1 MNRLP
6 NLNIPSRTPAGAVD
20 ASAITI
26 SGLCLI
32 HCLALPVLA
41 GVLPMAGV
49 WAEAEWV
56 HKVFVLLAV
65 PISGYA
71 VFAKGV
77 QFRDRIFIFLVTLGL
92 SLLIAGAFI
101 EALHDF
107 ETLMTAVGALFVIA
121 GHLWRWR
128 RHREGRP

>member
-6 NLNIPSRTPAGAVD
+6 SINVPSRAPLGAVD
-20 ASAITI
+20 ASALTV
-26 SGLCLI
+26 SSLCLI

-41 GVLPMAGV
+41 GVLPMAGA

-56 HKVFVLLAV
+56 HKVFVLLAI
-65 PISGYA
+65 PISGYV
-71 VFAKGV
+71 VFAKGA

-92 SLLIAGAFI
+92 TLLTASAFI

-107 ETLMTAVGALFVIA
+107 EKLMTALGALLVAA

-128 RHREGRP
+128 RHKEGRL